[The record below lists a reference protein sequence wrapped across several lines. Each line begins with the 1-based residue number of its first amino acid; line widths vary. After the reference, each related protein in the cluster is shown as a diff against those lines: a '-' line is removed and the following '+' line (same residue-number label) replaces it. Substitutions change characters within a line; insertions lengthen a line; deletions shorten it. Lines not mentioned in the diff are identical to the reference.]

1 MKRFPKLQQEILH
14 ILLRGNRGITA
25 TELARRLDKPLPEIE
40 KHLKKLEQRQLIEK
54 TTGGYRIPALID
66 PSLKKALNQG
76 LAERIVESS
85 GTVMIQ
91 DVGPFPEVTFL
102 SSYSEEWRLFKTL
115 LLAKLL
121 DQSSISVLDAVLAD
135 PHFKGALY
143 VYQAYYENTEAY
155 REYTIRLG
163 LLTELLNT
171 VFAYAEDLG
180 AFIKAWETVIQGHR
194 NKFLSK
200 FIDYDTRDVTQFY
213 IKEVSNI
220 SERRLRQMLGYPYD
234 EELRKKVEEEMRD
247 SYGGAVSP
255 KLREEDRLQL
265 RELIQGSCQIFQ
277 EILKEIAQFY
287 IEHMEL
293 YRQYKHGYKIPLRP
307 EGKITKEIAA
317 KTRFDSVFFPVRN
330 PDVPENRVAL
340 KLVEINAE
348 QMVEIARKIHW
359 LMFLIKMNMQRRY
372 YPHPDEGE
380 APLYFLVP
388 NGWREFR
395 FKAAIYSLERADH
408 EIHKQAKNT

>member
-14 ILLRGNRGITA
+14 ILPRGGRGMTA
-25 TELARRLDKPLPEIE
+25 TELARQLDKPLPEIE
-40 KHLKKLEQRQLIEK
+40 KHLTKLEQRQLVEK
-54 TTGGYRIPALID
+54 TSGGYRIPTSLID
-66 PSLKKALNQG
+66 PSLKAALNQR
-76 LAERIVESS
+76 LAERIVRSGG
-85 GTVMIQ
+85 GTVVIQ

-102 SSYSEEWRLFKTL
+102 SYYSEEWRLLKAL

-121 DQSSISVLDAVLAD
+121 DQSSTPLLDSVLTD
-135 PHFKGALY
+135 PHCKEVLY
-143 VYQAYYENTEAY
+143 VYQAYYENAEAY

-194 NKFLSK
+194 DKFLRK
-200 FIDYDTRDVTQFY
+200 FIDYDTRDVTKFY
-213 IKEVSNI
+213 IEEISNL

-234 EELRKKVEEEMRD
+234 EELRKEVEKEVCD
-247 SYGGAVSP
+247 SYGGAGAP
-255 KLREEDRLQL
+255 KLRKEDRLQL
-265 RELIQGSCQIFQ
+265 RELIQGSCQLFR
-277 EILKEIAQFY
+277 EILEEIAQFY
-287 IEHMEL
+287 REHMEL

-307 EGKITKEIAA
+307 AGKITKEVTT

-330 PDVPENRVAL
+330 PNVPEDRVAL
-340 KLVEINAE
+340 RLVEISAD
-348 QMVEIARKIHW
+348 QLVEIARKIHW
-359 LMFLIKMNMQRRY
+359 LMFLIKMNMERRY

-380 APLYFLVP
+380 APLYFLIP

-395 FKAAIYSLERADH
+395 FKAAIYGLERANH
-408 EIHKQAKNT
+408 ETHK

>member
-14 ILLRGNRGITA
+14 TLPRGGKGMKA
-25 TELARRLDKPLPEIE
+25 TELARQLDKPLPEVE
-40 KHLKKLEQRQLIEK
+40 KHLAELEQRQLVEK
-54 TTGGYRIPALID
+54 THSGYRIPAPLID
-66 PSLKKALNQG
+66 PSLKVALNQG
-76 LAERIVESS
+76 LAERVVGSS

-91 DVGPFPEVTFL
+91 DAGPFPQVTFL
-102 SSYSEEWRLFKTL
+102 RSYSEEWRLFKAL

-121 DQSSISVLDAVLAD
+121 DQSSMPVLNAVLAD
-135 PHFKGALY
+135 PHFKEALY
-143 VYQAYYENTEAY
+143 VYQAYYENAEAY

-171 VFAYAEDLG
+171 AFAYAEDLG

-194 NKFLSK
+194 DKFLRK
-200 FIDYDTRDVTQFY
+200 FIDYDTREVTKFY
-213 IKEVSNI
+213 IEEVSNL

-234 EELRKKVEEEMRD
+234 EELQKAVEEEVRD
-247 SYGGAVSP
+247 SYSSVGVP

-265 RELIQGSCQIFQ
+265 RELIQSSCQLFR
-277 EILKEIAQFY
+277 ESLEEIAQFY
-287 IEHMEL
+287 REHMEL

-307 EGKITKEIAA
+307 AGKITKEVIT

-330 PDVPENRVAL
+330 PNVPPNRVAL
-340 KLVEINAE
+340 RLVEISAE
-348 QMVEIARKIHW
+348 HLVEMARKIHW
-359 LMFLIKMNMQRRY
+359 LMFLIKMNMERKY

-380 APLYFLVP
+380 APLYFLIP

-395 FKAAIYSLERADH
+395 FKAAIYSLERANH
-408 EIHKQAKNT
+408 EAHKQA